1 MPYGSTFVPSRLRAI
16 VIVTTLAIIIAVV
29 AASTVAQPPGSLLPI
44 EREATRLLADE
55 TQTFTALGDLAD
67 RLRAAL
73 ANSAEPT
80 ETRGRLALA
89 WVRAARRTLGAIP
102 FTVNG
107 TTEEPYRTWLADH
120 ADDIVYSEP
129 AGQWL
134 MHPEHLWHLH
144 DAHRRTASAE
154 PLAWEVVTNG
164 LPGECEGYPP
174 CYLAGLDLLHAE
186 YLRRHPGGAHAAEA
200 VEQIRQSNEQSV
212 DLTSGAK
219 PHEFFNP
226 ATDCV
231 DLVPKAATVRAALGQ
246 ASVDAKAAIVPL
258 DRLRALCP
266 S

>member
-1 MPYGSTFVPSRLRAI
+1 M
-16 VIVTTLAIIIAVV
+16 IVTSLAIILAV
-29 AASTVAQPPGSLLPI
+29 AAASPVAQPQALLPV
-44 EREATRLLADE
+44 EREAARLLADE
-55 TQTFTALGDLAD
+55 TQTFSALGDLAD

-89 WVRAARRTLGAIP
+89 WVRAVRRTLGAIP
-102 FTVNG
+102 FIVNG
-107 TTEEPYRTWLADH
+107 ATQEPYRTWLADH

-134 MHPEHLWHLH
+134 MHAEHLWELH
-144 DAHRRTASAE
+144 DDHRRTTSAE

-174 CYLAGLDLLHAE
+174 CYLSGLDLLHAE

-200 VEQIRQSNEQSV
+200 VEQIRQSNQQSV

-219 PHEFFNP
+219 SREFFNP

-231 DLVPKAATVRAALGQ
+231 DLVPKAATVRAALVQ
-246 ASVDAKAAIVPL
+246 AGVDAKAAIALL
-258 DRLRALCP
+258 DRLRGLCP
-266 S
+266 N

>member
-1 MPYGSTFVPSRLRAI
+1 MIETVLL
-16 VIVTTLAIIIAVV
+16 VTAMY
-29 AASTVAQPPGSLLPI
+29 AAAPPRQSFALLPV
-44 EREATRLLADE
+44 EREAARLLADE
-55 TQTFTALGDLAD
+55 AQTFAALGDLAD

-89 WVRAARRTLGAIP
+89 WVRATRRTLGAIP

-107 TTEEPYRTWLADH
+107 TTQEPYRTWLADH

-134 MHPEHLWHLH
+134 MRSEHLWHLH

-186 YLRRHPGGAHAAEA
+186 YLRRHSGGAHAAEA
-200 VEQIRQSNEQSV
+200 VEQIRQSNQQSV

-219 PHEFFNP
+219 RHEFFKP

-231 DLVPKAATVRAALGQ
+231 DLVPKAATVRAALVQ
-246 ASVDAKAAIVPL
+246 AGVDAKAAITLL
-258 DRLRALCP
+258 DRLRALC
-266 S
+266 SK

>member
-1 MPYGSTFVPSRLRAI
+1 MIETILLLTAVLAGVPQQQ
-16 VIVTTLAIIIAVV
+16 T
-29 AASTVAQPPGSLLPI
+29 AALLPI
-44 EREATRLLADE
+44 EREAARLLADE

-89 WVRAARRTLGAIP
+89 WVRAVRRTLGAIP

-107 TTEEPYRTWLADH
+107 TTQEPSRTWLADH
-120 ADDIVYSEP
+120 ADDSVYSEP

-212 DLTSGAK
+212 HLTSGAK

-231 DLVPKAATVRAALGQ
+231 DLVPKAATVRAALVQ
-246 ASVDAKAAIVPL
+246 AGVDAKAAIALL

-266 S
+266 N

>member
-1 MPYGSTFVPSRLRAI
+1 
-16 VIVTTLAIIIAVV
+16 VIVTTLAIVLAVV
-29 AASTVAQPPGSLLPI
+29 AASTLGQPPGSRLPL
-44 EREATRLLADE
+44 EGEAARLLADQ

-89 WVRAARRTLGAIP
+89 WVRATRRTLGAIP

-107 TTEEPYRTWLADH
+107 TTQEPYRTWLADH

-134 MHPEHLWHLH
+134 MRTEHLWQLH

-154 PLAWEVVTNG
+154 PLAWDVVNNG

-186 YLRRHPGGAHAAEA
+186 YLRRHPSGAHAAEA

-212 DLTSGAK
+212 DLTAGPKA
-219 PHEFFNP
+219 HEFFNP

-231 DLVPKAATVRAALGQ
+231 DLIPKAATVRAALVQ
-246 ASVDAKAAIVPL
+246 AGVDAKAAIALV
-258 DRLRALCP
+258 DKLRALCRN
-266 S
+266 